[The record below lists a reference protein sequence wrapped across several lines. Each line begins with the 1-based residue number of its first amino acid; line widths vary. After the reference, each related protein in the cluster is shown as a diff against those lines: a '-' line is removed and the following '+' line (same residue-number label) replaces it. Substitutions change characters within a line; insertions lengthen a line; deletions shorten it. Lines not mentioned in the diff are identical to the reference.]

1 MERTDGPLPGVILA
15 GGQGRRLGG
24 RDKAFVPL
32 AGRPLIEHVNERL
45 APQVSQI
52 AINANGDPARFGSDH
67 PVLTD
72 SIPDRPGPL
81 AGILAAMEWA
91 KSLHADWVVT
101 VATDTPFLP
110 KTLVETLK
118 HAQVSSGAQIVLAE
132 TSDGPHPVIALWPT
146 GLSENLRRSLGEGV
160 RKVSDFAEA
169 NGAVG
174 VALPDDALFNI
185 NTQDDLARAEERLA
199 SGG

>member
-32 AGRPLIEHVNERL
+32 AGRPLIEHVIERL

-52 AINANGDPARFGSDH
+52 AINANGDPARFGSKC
-67 PVLTD
+67 PVLPD

-91 KSLHADWVVT
+91 KSLHANRVVT

-110 KTLVETLK
+110 ATLVETFRE
-118 HAQVSSGAQIVLAE
+118 AQLSSGAQIVMAE
-132 TSDGPHPVIALWPT
+132 TSDGLHPVIGLWHTALS
-146 GLSENLRRSLGEGV
+146 GSLRRSLKEGV
-160 RKVSDFAEA
+160 RKVSDFTDA